1 MGRMLY
7 SSGPYAR
14 RLAVSL
20 TRDQVLHIARLAR
33 LGLTDEAVTRF
44 QGQLS
49 QILQQFEALRA
60 IDTDDVP
67 PTAYTLPLENVWRED
82 REQPSLAVDQAL
94 ANAPL
99 REGNFFRVR
108 RVLE

>member
-1 MGRMLY
+1 
-7 SSGPYAR
+7 
-14 RLAVSL
+14 VSL
-20 TRDQVLHIARLAR
+20 TREEVFHIAQLAR
-33 LGLTDEAVTRF
+33 LGLSEEDVTRF

-82 REQPSLAVDQAL
+82 EEGPSLPVERVL